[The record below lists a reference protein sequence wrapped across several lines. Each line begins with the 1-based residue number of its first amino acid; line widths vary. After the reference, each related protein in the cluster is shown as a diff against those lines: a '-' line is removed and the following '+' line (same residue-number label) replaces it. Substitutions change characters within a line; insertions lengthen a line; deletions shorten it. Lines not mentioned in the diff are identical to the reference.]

1 MKKRFALILAAA
13 LASSAIL
20 SACGENQ
27 ASETQAPAQETQ
39 TDAGG
44 DSEAGAENTSGPK
57 DEVVTMAI
65 ISSWDT
71 LNIYNTSGNYGN
83 AVADHM
89 FERLVTRTHD
99 GEILPRLATSW
110 EMSEDTIRR

>member
-20 SACGENQ
+20 SACGGNQ
-27 ASETQAPAQETQ
+27 ASETQDPAQETQ

-44 DSEAGAENTSGPK
+44 KSEAGAENTSGPK

-71 LNIYNTSGNYGN
+71 LNIYNTSGN
-83 AVADHM
+83 
-89 FERLVTRTHD
+89 
-99 GEILPRLATSW
+99 
-110 EMSEDTIRR
+110 